1 MSKKSDQVAKVLEKI
16 KPRWPLPTPVEDLNL
31 LEHGL
36 LAVLLRHLEQRKAQ
50 DAIARLKQG
59 YPDWNEMRVAQVQEV
74 AAQMLGLGRR
84 AARDDVAHVLVAA
97 RDAREFLQEVFQ
109 KTHGLELEFLREDLS
124 ASSKLVQQMPH
135 TGLAAGGFLLW
146 LAGNRQMP
154 VHAAM
159 VRVLDRL
166 GLVSRAGLAKKAR
179 DVVGPLVPEGDE
191 LRFVQVLGEIADRWC
206 DARKP
211 VCWECPLREECPFGK
226 KVAHDHKLQM
236 ERQEAQ
242 RKRDEAKRL
251 VLEKKEAEKR
261 RKEQERLAKKAA
273 LEAAKQDRL
282 RARQAAIEAKKRA
295 IEEARQKKLAELA
308 KKKQLAEKAKA
319 DAARKAALKAKSA
332 AKKSGKSA
340 KKR

>member
-1 MSKKSDQVAKVLEKI
+1 MSKKSDQVVKVLEKI
-16 KPRWPLPTPVEDLNL
+16 KPRWPLPSPVEELNL
-31 LEHGL
+31 LEHGM
-36 LAVLLRHLEQRKAQ
+36 LAVLLRHIDQRKAV
-50 DAIARLKQG
+50 DAIGRLRKG
-59 YPDWNEMRVAQVQEV
+59 YPDWNEMRVAQIQEV

-84 AARDDVAHVLVAA
+84 GARDDVAHYLAAA
-97 RDAREFLQEVFQ
+97 RDVREYLQEVYQ

-146 LAGNRQMP
+146 LAGDRQLP

-179 DVVGPLVPEGDE
+179 DVVGPLVPDGDE
-191 LRFVQVLGEIADRWC
+191 LRFVQIVGEIADRWC

-211 VCWECPLREECPFGK
+211 ICWDCPLREECPFGK
-226 KVAHDHKLQM
+226 KVAQDHKVQM

-251 VLEKKEAEKR
+251 AFEKKELEKR
-261 RKEQERLAKKAA
+261 RREQERLAKKAA
-273 LEAAKQDRL
+273 IETAKQEKA
-282 RARQAAIEAKKRA
+282 RARQSAIDAKKRA
-295 IEEARQKKLAELA
+295 IEEAKQKRLAEIA
-308 KKKQLAEKAKA
+308 KKKALAEKAKVE
-319 DAARKAALKAKSA
+319 AAKKAALKAKAA
-332 AKKSGKSA
+332 AKKA
-340 KKR
+340 KKKR